1 MDKLKQFFEWIRT
14 KPTWFR
20 VVWLVLILGLALVL
34 SLASCARSAML
45 FRGNG
50 DLEYYYKG
58 SDAEIPQHLVD
69 NDQTP

>member
-20 VVWLVLILGLALVL
+20 VVWLVLILGLALAL
-34 SLASCARSAML
+34 SLVSCSRSTML
-45 FRGNG
+45 FRGTG

-58 SDAEIPQHLVD
+58 SDAEIPYSLDD
-69 NDQTP
+69 NDQAS